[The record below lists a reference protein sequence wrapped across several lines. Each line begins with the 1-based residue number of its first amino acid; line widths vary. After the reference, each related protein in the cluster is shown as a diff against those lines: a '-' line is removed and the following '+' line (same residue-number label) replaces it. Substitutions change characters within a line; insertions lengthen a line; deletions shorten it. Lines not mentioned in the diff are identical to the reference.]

1 MIGKLLFTIVI
12 ALVVMIIARGR
23 LLGRNRSGT
32 GVAAK
37 PEPESG
43 PRWPR
48 YVAYGFVAVVLL
60 VGAVFYYLDWQQR
73 NEVFTVR
80 VINSRTGHTAT
91 YQVSRGD
98 MRGRSF
104 TTLDGI
110 DVTLSEEERME
121 RVPAESQ

>member
-12 ALVVMIIARGR
+12 ILIVLIIARGR
-23 LLGRNRSGT
+23 LRSRTASAGGGAPAT
-32 GVAAK
+32 PEPAAK
-37 PEPESG
+37 
-43 PRWPR
+43 WPR
-48 YVAYGFVAVVLL
+48 YVAYGFVAVVIL
-60 VGAVFYYLDWQQR
+60 VGVGFYYLDWQQR
-73 NEVFTVR
+73 HEVFTVR

-91 YQVSRGD
+91 YQVSRGE

-121 RVPAESQ
+121 RIPAQE

>member
-12 ALVVMIIARGR
+12 VLIVLIVARGR
-23 LLGRNRSGT
+23 LQGRSQAQGA
-32 GVAAK
+32 VASA
-37 PEPESG
+37 PQPG
-43 PRWPR
+43 PKWPR
-48 YVAYGFVAVVLL
+48 YIAYAFVAIVVL
-60 VGAVFYYLDWQQR
+60 VGGVFYYLDWQQR

-91 YQVSRGD
+91 YQVSRGE

-121 RVPAESQ
+121 RVPANSQ